1 MKRKTVPDRQLPYVD
16 AAEADHTLETLMRT
30 YGNDVLRMAYSY
42 VKDYDT
48 AEDMFQEVF
57 IKVNAKLDSF
67 RGESSV
73 KTWLLRITVNT
84 CKDYLKSAYKQRVT
98 MLEEEEEEKL
108 AAPDMLEKIEKKQD
122 AEQIRK
128 ALLKLPEKY
137 REVLVCLYF
146 EERSVAETAR
156 VLALSEGT
164 VKSRLSRARERFR
177 GILEAEKGGAYNEK
191 NRNKTG

>member
-1 MKRKTVPDRQLPYVD
+1 MKRKTVPDRQLPYAD
-16 AAEADHTLETLMRT
+16 AAEAGHTLETLMRT

-57 IKVNAKLDSF
+57 LKVNAKLDSF

-122 AEQIRK
+122 AEQVRK

-177 GILEAEKGGAYNEK
+177 GILEAEKGGAYNAK